1 VVKRKRENESG
12 LEINKIRV
20 KKKNVKI
27 IAGRERSI
35 NQTHIAPIMKR
46 ARQQQEQQE
55 VPELVQA
62 RSSAQYTLAAAQSS
76 PPHPWVA
83 RHN

>member
-1 VVKRKRENESG
+1 MKVG

-35 NQTHIAPIMKR
+35 NQTHLAPIMKQ
-46 ARQQQEQQE
+46 AQQQQQQQQE
-55 VPELVQA
+55 VPELVQV